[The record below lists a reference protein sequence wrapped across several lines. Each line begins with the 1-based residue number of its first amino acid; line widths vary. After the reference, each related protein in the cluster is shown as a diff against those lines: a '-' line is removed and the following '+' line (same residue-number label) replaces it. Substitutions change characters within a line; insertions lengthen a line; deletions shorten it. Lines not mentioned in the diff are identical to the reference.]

1 MPSDITKQSQRR
13 RLREGIVARRAFEAK
28 MEAEAAV
35 MGARIESAAR
45 FVEKMVGEY
54 QEPTRH

>member
-1 MPSDITKQSQRR
+1 MPADITKASLRR
-13 RLREGIVARRAFEAK
+13 RAREGIVARRAFAAK
-28 MEAEAAV
+28 LAADAAV
-35 MGARIESAAR
+35 MDARIESAAR